1 MLVHVTV
8 NVRLVVMYIDSTG
21 SIIVMRAEIEQ
32 ERARL
37 LASKDLAEGE
47 RNQAQSA
54 LEEREK
60 QLLKAQEQQL
70 DLEKKLNELNS
81 QVFFFFCGGWGN
93 NNYFNLPIFACKVIH
108 GGVNLLEQAEEQE
121 RLLESSAKELE
132 KRLVREDKLKEQ
144 LQKKEAEK
152 LDIEEKYANL
162 QEEAVGKTRLLKEV
176 WKEFQQAREEVCSCS

>member
-81 QVFFFFCGGWGN
+81 QVLFFLW
-93 NNYFNLPIFACKVIH
+93 
-108 GGVNLLEQAEEQE
+108 
-121 RLLESSAKELE
+121 R
-132 KRLVREDKLKEQ
+132 
-144 LQKKEAEK
+144 
-152 LDIEEKYANL
+152 
-162 QEEAVGKTRLLKEV
+162 VGE
-176 WKEFQQAREEVCSCS
+176 

>member
-1 MLVHVTV
+1 M
-8 NVRLVVMYIDSTG
+8 
-21 SIIVMRAEIEQ
+21 
-32 ERARL
+32 
-37 LASKDLAEGE
+37 
-47 RNQAQSA
+47 
-54 LEEREK
+54 
-60 QLLKAQEQQL
+60 
-70 DLEKKLNELNS
+70 
-81 QVFFFFCGGWGN
+81 
-93 NNYFNLPIFACKVIH
+93 
-108 GGVNLLEQAEEQE
+108 NLLEQAEEQE